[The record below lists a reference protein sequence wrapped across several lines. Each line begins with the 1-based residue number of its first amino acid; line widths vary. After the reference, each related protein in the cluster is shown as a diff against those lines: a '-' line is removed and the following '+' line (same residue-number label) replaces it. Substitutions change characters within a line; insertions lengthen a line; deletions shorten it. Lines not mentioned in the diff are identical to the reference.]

1 VPASSSLRLRL
12 FSFTFG
18 AALAASSVGCHP
30 SPPVAPSWDGRAGAP
45 VSDKD
50 LPLAAAHYAF
60 SRSGTPG
67 RTELA
72 RPLADRLLIR
82 SRALFAVGRERAGLA
97 AVRLAAMIMRT
108 NKAAPETLSNDA
120 VAAFEHAV
128 TGPAARGEEGPAI
141 GIYLFWSVARP
152 SDVKPKTHLD
162 AIAKWTGSP
171 ADFPPSALV
180 SVAREGVRRSDALAY
195 SPTDG
200 DRGASDKTLLE
211 WMDQVVAF
219 KEGERTPARYAD
231 EVYSAVLGYRTA
243 GVRLVAGHLRD
254 GDIAGAVDAIS
265 APQSQ
270 GFIPD
275 ALRRALLD
283 AGASPSLEGYEQVVA
298 SLLPNAKLEGMEDA
312 VSDAVLGTSLAA
324 TGDHPQSGPL
334 AEVVARGMFM
344 AGSGD
349 AAPAMLARALLGTKD
364 DPRRPPAKDL
374 GRAISVSAAAI
385 RDYAD
390 REDYEAARRT
400 YASTEPLLLAADRIG
415 GVTPST
421 AMVKTLMGLI
431 EGEAGRASNARTYFD
446 EALAVEPLAT
456 AFAGRARIEAKEGNL
471 TAARASIDKAL
482 AAKGTDGEPA
492 LQGDLLILSGDYA
505 RRAGDAN
512 GARAAYERALKLLVP
527 MQKTAKGGTATE
539 INARI
544 AAILIRFEGAEAK
557 EDEAATA
564 AESASASDSRALARL
579 AMMRFLRAV
588 RTQNASKGKEAFRR
602 AMALGLSGEDQ
613 VRAAVLARAI
623 GKRGGLAED
632 TEITKVLT
640 TAASKDDSAGRLAK
654 FALGQLDA
662 ATLIAKAP
670 SPRRVV
676 SAKFVIAM
684 TAWGNGGVDAA
695 RKDLEVVAK
704 ADVIGTVDGDLALE
718 ALDPSKGAIPGAP
731 KGVTGL

>member
-1 VPASSSLRLRL
+1 MALHSLLSHRLVAL
-12 FSFTFG
+12 TLG
-18 AALAASSVGCHP
+18 AAVAFSSIACHP

-45 VSDKD
+45 ISEKD
-50 LPLAAAHYAF
+50 LPLAAAHFAF
-60 SRSGTPG
+60 SRNGTPG
-67 RTELA
+67 RTDLA
-72 RPLADRLLIR
+72 RPLAERLLIR
-82 SRALFAVGRERAGLA
+82 SRALFAAGRERHGLA

-108 NKAAPETLSNDA
+108 NKAAPESLSNDA
-120 VAAFEHAV
+120 VAAFESAV

-141 GIYLFWSVARP
+141 GLYLFWSVARP
-152 SDVKPKTHLD
+152 ADAKPKSHLD

-180 SVAREGVRRSDALAY
+180 SIAREGVRRSDALAY
-195 SPTDG
+195 SPSDA
-200 DRGASDKTLLE
+200 DRGAADKTLLE

-219 KEGERTPARYAD
+219 KEGERTPARYGD
-231 EVYSAVLGYRTA
+231 EVYAAVLGYRTA

-254 GDIAGAVDAIS
+254 GDVGGAVDAIS

-283 AGASPSLEGYEQVVA
+283 AGSTPSLEGYEQVVA
-298 SLLPNAKLEGMEDA
+298 ALLPNAKLEGMEEA

-334 AEVVARGMFM
+334 AEVVARGLFV

-349 AAPAMLARALLGTKD
+349 AAPAVLARALLGTKD

-374 GRAISVSAAAI
+374 GRAIAVSAAAI
-385 RDYAD
+385 RDFAD
-390 REDYEAARRT
+390 REDYDAARRT

-415 GVTPST
+415 GVSPSS

-431 EGEAGRASNARTYFD
+431 EGEAGRPGNARAFFD

-456 AFAGRARIEAKEGNL
+456 AFAGRARIEAKNGDL

-492 LQGDLLILSGDYA
+492 LQADLSILAGDYA

-512 GARAAYERALKLLVP
+512 AARAAYEQALKLLVP
-527 MQKTAKGGTATE
+527 MRQTAKGASAAE
-539 INARI
+539 VNARI
-544 AAILIRFEGAEAK
+544 AAVLTRFEGAESK

-564 AESASASDSRALARL
+564 AESAGASDSRALSRL
-579 AMMRFLRAV
+579 AMMRFLRAI
-588 RTQNASKGKEAFRR
+588 RTQNASRGKEAFRR
-602 AMALGLSGEDQ
+602 AIALGLSTEDQ

-623 GKRGGLAED
+623 GKRSGLADD

-640 TAASKDDSAGRLAK
+640 SAAAKDDAAGRLAK

-670 SPRRVV
+670 TPRRLV
-676 SAKFVIAM
+676 SAKLVIAVVG
-684 TAWGNGGVDAA
+684 WGAGGVDAA
-695 RKDLEVVAK
+695 RKDLESVAR

-718 ALDPSKGAIPGAP
+718 LLDPQKGAIPGAP